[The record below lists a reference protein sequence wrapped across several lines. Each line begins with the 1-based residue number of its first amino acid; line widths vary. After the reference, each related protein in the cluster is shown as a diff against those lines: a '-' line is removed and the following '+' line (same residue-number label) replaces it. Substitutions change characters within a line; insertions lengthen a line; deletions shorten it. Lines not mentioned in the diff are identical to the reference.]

1 NPETAQ
7 YIDAVAKGKLDL
19 ANVTKFVKLEGNTK
33 LAGMVWADMFAKG
46 NLSAIQSQQGPFSA
60 GGFLDIKNLFYSSND
75 FPQPIQNGNMKIQ
88 LENNGGVA
96 DNTTVQISSG
106 HSEVGK
112 DPFDL
117 SLVLKKPVSTVDFSG
132 NAKGRFTLDNV
143 KQFTQLEPGTSVS
156 GIL

>member
-1 NPETAQ
+1 
-7 YIDAVAKGKLDL
+7 
-19 ANVTKFVKLEGNTK
+19 
-33 LAGMVWADMFAKG
+33 
-46 NLSAIQSQQGPFSA
+46 

-106 HSEVGK
+106 HIEVGK
-112 DPFDL
+112 DPFDF

-156 GIL
+156 GILTADLNFNGNKAAIDKKEYDKIQITGTAGLDNLKYTDRDYPTGINIDKTSLQFNPKNI